1 MDNVLAALESYVTSL
16 HAGIDHE
23 NGADGEHAY
32 EVAYYRLHLAQ
43 SELLREVLDE
53 GGLEDPR
60 IDAWLKLEKRA
71 HAASYL
77 PDAEGERAEV
87 AFLNLA
93 QALQVARGASGFSA
107 Q

>member
-1 MDNVLAALESYVTSL
+1 MLAALDRYVRSL
-16 HAGIDHE
+16 HQGIDHE
-23 NGADGEHAY
+23 ERADGEHEY

-43 SELLREVLDE
+43 TELLREVLQE

-60 IDAWLKLEKRA
+60 VDAWLKLEKRA

-77 PDAEGERAEV
+77 PDEEGERCEV

-93 QALQVARGASGFSA
+93 QALQAARGYSSFSA